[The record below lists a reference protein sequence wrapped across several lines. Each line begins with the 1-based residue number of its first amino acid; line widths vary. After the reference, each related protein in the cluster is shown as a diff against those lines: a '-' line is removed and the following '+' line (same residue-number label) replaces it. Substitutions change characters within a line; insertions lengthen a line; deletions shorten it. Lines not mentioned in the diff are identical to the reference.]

1 MRHRIGRAWA
11 ALAQRCSPPEGHPDA
26 KVVTVRNL
34 TPAPVTV
41 VGTRRTLRLAPLAT
55 EPIEA
60 RLLPAG
66 VRP

>member
-1 MRHRIGRAWA
+1 MGGPGP
-11 ALAQRCSPPEGHPDA
+11 ALLATRRVTPDT

-34 TPAPVTV
+34 TPAQVTV

-55 EPIEA
+55 EPNAA
-60 RLLPAG
+60 RLVAAG